1 MARLCVALDL
11 EWERAI
17 RIVRDLYDFF
27 ENYPLI
33 MKVGHRIYL
42 ERGGDAV
49 RELKEEFPYEVFLD
63 LKLHDIPSVV
73 GKAVE
78 MINEIGADYTT
89 IHLLG
94 GEEMIEEAVKRKGN
108 VKLLGVSILTSHGEE
123 YRDYLKSGFE
133 TLRDLVLHL
142 AKTGVEKG
150 IDGVVCSGEEVEF
163 LKKNIGEDF
172 IAVVPG
178 VRIKKEKSQD
188 QRRVLTPAEAVKR
201 GADILVIGREITE
214 SKNPVYV
221 VERALKLMG
230 EI

>member
-1 MARLCVALDL
+1 MTKICVALDVP
-11 EWERAI
+11 WEKAV

-33 MKVGHRIYL
+33 LKIGHKIYL

-73 GKAVE
+73 GLAVD
-78 MINEIGADYTT
+78 EISRLGTDYTT
-89 IHLLG
+89 VHLLG
-94 GEEMIEEAVKRKGN
+94 GEEMVKEAVKNKGN
-108 VKLLGVSILTSHGEE
+108 MKILGVTILTSHDEN
-123 YRDYLKSGFE
+123 YIKFLKSSFE
-133 TLRDLVLHL
+133 DIKDFTLYL
-142 AKTGVEKG
+142 AKVGIERG

-163 LKKNIGEDF
+163 LKKNIDKDF
-172 IAVVPG
+172 LAVVPG
-178 VRIKKEKSQD
+178 IRIKKEKRHD
-188 QRRVLTPAEAVKR
+188 QKRVLTPAEAKKR
-201 GADILVIGREITE
+201 GADVIVIGREITE

-221 VERALKLMG
+221 VERALKMMG

>member
-1 MARLCVALDL
+1 MTRLCIALDL
-11 EWERAI
+11 EWERAVK
-17 RIVRDLYDFF
+17 IVRDLYGFF
-27 ENYPLI
+27 ESYPLI
-33 MKVGHRIYL
+33 MKIGHRIYL

-49 RELKEEFPYEVFLD
+49 RELKERFPYEVFLD

-78 MINEIGADYTT
+78 TINELGADYTT

-94 GEEMIEEAVKRKGN
+94 GENMIEEAVKKKGS
-108 VKLLGVSILTSHGEE
+108 VKLLGVSVLTSHGEE
-123 YRDYLKSGFE
+123 YKDYLKTGFE

-142 AKTGVEKG
+142 AKTGIEKG

-163 LKKNIGEDF
+163 LKKSIDRDF
-172 IAVVPG
+172 LAVVPG
-178 VRIKKEKSQD
+178 VRIEKEKSQD

-201 GADILVIGREITE
+201 GADIIVIGREITE